1 MREKTTFTLEEIP
14 LRFEGSE
21 MMMDWYTILIP
32 GKETTFLV
40 KRGSSK
46 KAVLARARESL
57 AKYAK

>member
-1 MREKTTFTLEEIP
+1 MLAKTLFTLEEIP

-21 MMMDWYTILIP
+21 EKMDWYTILIP

-57 AKYAK
+57 ARYPL